1 MVQLVYTAIWIC
13 DNECI
18 RLLGGI
24 LGAPS
29 ILISNELDQRA
40 PVGEH
45 PWVVSCRLHC
55 RIHYHRIVLRCRQVR
70 IRYVPHLYRQSLAR
84 SPAATATAGFSLL
97 LTVALKVLVLRA
109 SSQVLLVGRDFKWG
123 CRRWILVPSS
133 IMAASSW
140 LFDVS
145 RYMIRRQATHW
156 PHLESLTSCIERVPP
171 FEFGRLNFVFHR
183 LTIVMCVVWNSAGC
197 GRLANWQVCLAWY

>member
-55 RIHYHRIVLRCRQVR
+55 RIHYHRVVLGRRQVR
-70 IRYVPHLYRQSLAR
+70 IGHVAHLYRQSLAR
-84 SPAATATAGFSLL
+84 SSAAAPTAGLPLL
-97 LTVALKVLVLRA
+97 LTVALQVLVLRA
-109 SSQVLLVGRDFKWG
+109 SSWV
-123 CRRWILVPSS
+123 
-133 IMAASSW
+133 
-140 LFDVS
+140 
-145 RYMIRRQATHW
+145 
-156 PHLESLTSCIERVPP
+156 
-171 FEFGRLNFVFHR
+171 
-183 LTIVMCVVWNSAGC
+183 
-197 GRLANWQVCLAWY
+197 